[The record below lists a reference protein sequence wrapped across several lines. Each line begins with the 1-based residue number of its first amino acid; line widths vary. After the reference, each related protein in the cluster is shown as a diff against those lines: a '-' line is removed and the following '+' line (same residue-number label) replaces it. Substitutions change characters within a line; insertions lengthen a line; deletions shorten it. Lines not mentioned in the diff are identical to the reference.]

1 MKSTNID
8 SLLKAKEL
16 LNKLL
21 KEQLDKNLSKLEIN
35 NQKELKSISLIKITS
50 QKLLKNVLQYSK
62 IVLTKD
68 SKGKK
73 FNKKVSKLNIHINH
87 TKSQMNIKS
96 NFQNNKKGEL
106 DSILKNRRYTHKRNK
121 EDSLSVF
128 LGNNNTNNTLKSK
141 VSFIDKSKKKD
152 KLIITPVQLKKNKTF
167 ISHTTSTRR
176 EKQSINKTVYDNLSN
191 NGTSKIIKLRK
202 KSSKN
207 NLLEKY
213 VKIKNINEKIKKLYK
228 SNSNISFNSSN
239 NTDNK
244 SSTNNKKVFK
254 TSLNFYSKKSK
265 TIFYKSVD
273 SNSIKDNIIKDKII
287 IENENNLKTLCD
299 SLLDDVKKDELLV
312 NNSKIYIN
320 ENVGNEIEL
329 RTISISNENDIDK
342 NVNNKKYYDNFKIC
356 IQYILKYLSISEI
369 FRLAQTK
376 KEILKI
382 VMNIQIKNIKLSID
396 EVNNIIKNKYNNI
409 NESSLTKKLK
419 PFELNINSIKAI
431 SLLNSI
437 SKANFIKSIMAYK
450 NQNIKNNNIIKK
462 ILLIFELY
470 FIALG
475 KKKILNS
482 INGNNNKI
490 EYICNYFKNN
500 KNKSI
505 GTIIENDLSGRKFDD
520 FIINNLYEYSHEY
533 IKIIN
538 PNYYKKLNKDI
549 AILVFLIKNILD
561 YIGLSYIESNIKIQ
575 NNNKNNEQKLLLI
588 YKSRINVKN
597 IVLNKYNNILNKL
610 N

>member
-50 QKLLKNVLQYSK
+50 KKLLKNVLQYSK
-62 IVLTKD
+62 ISLTKD

-73 FNKKVSKLNIHINH
+73 MNKKISKLNIHINH
-87 TKSQMNIKS
+87 TKSQMNINNKY
-96 NFQNNKKGEL
+96 QNSKKGEL
-106 DSILKNRRYTHKRNK
+106 DSILKNRRYTNKRNR
-121 EDSLSVF
+121 EDSLST
-128 LGNNNTNNTLKSK
+128 LIGNNNTNNTLQSK
-141 VSFIDKSKKKD
+141 VSFIDKSKKKPT
-152 KLIITPVQLKKNKTF
+152 LTVTPVRLGKSKTF
-167 ISHTTSTRR
+167 VSHTTSTRR
-176 EKQSINKTVYDNLSN
+176 EKPSFNKTAYDNFSSIETGKL
-191 NGTSKIIKLRK
+191 IKLRK
-202 KSSKN
+202 KSSKK
-207 NLLEKY
+207 NLFEKY

-228 SNSNISFNSSN
+228 NNNNVSFNSSN
-239 NTDNK
+239 NAENK
-244 SSTNNKKVFK
+244 SISNKKVCK
-254 TSLNFYSKKSK
+254 TALNFYSKKSK
-265 TIFYKSVD
+265 NNFYKSVD
-273 SNSIKDNIIKDKII
+273 SNTLKDNNLKDKKII
-287 IENENNLKTLCD
+287 DNENNLKTLCD
-299 SLLDDVKKDELLV
+299 SLLNDVIKDELLV
-312 NNSKIYIN
+312 NNSKIFIK
-320 ENVGNEIEL
+320 ENIGNETEL
-329 RTISISNENDIDK
+329 RKISFSSVNDKEKNEM
-342 NVNNKKYYDNFKIC
+342 NNNYYDNLKIC
-356 IQYILKYLSISEI
+356 VQYILKFLNINEILS
-369 FRLAQTK
+369 LAQTK

-382 VMNIQIKNIKLSID
+382 VMNIQIKNIIKSID
-396 EVNNIIKNKYNNI
+396 EINIIIKNKNI
-409 NESSLTKKLK
+409 NINDSSFSKRIK

-505 GTIIENDLSGRKFDD
+505 GTIIESDLSGRKFDD
-520 FIINNLYEYSHEY
+520 FILNSLYECSHEY

-538 PNYYKKLNKDI
+538 PTYYKKLNKDI